1 MDVTPSTVVVSGSGE
16 EGLSTTTI
24 GAMLLFFLAIAGF
37 GYYVIQ
43 KSKAPALTPKVPVNP
58 AANKTLPTVPAG
70 AKTSAGS
77 AVSGLLTDPN
87 LFKGLIGLST
97 TIAGMVKSNKS
108 GGGVD
113 ASADPNSPTGYV
125 DSEGSIVNKDGSD
138 YTGTGTFS
146 DKSSTSSADL
156 QAAADMVS

>member
-58 AANKTLPTVPAG
+58 AFCIALPERDQLASLLHFHAISETCTAMAG
-70 AKTSAGS
+70 
-77 AVSGLLTDPN
+77 
-87 LFKGLIGLST
+87 I
-97 TIAGMVKSNKS
+97 
-108 GGGVD
+108 GGGHRY
-113 ASADPNSPTGYV
+113 G
-125 DSEGSIVNKDGSD
+125 
-138 YTGTGTFS
+138 
-146 DKSSTSSADL
+146 
-156 QAAADMVS
+156 

>member
-1 MDVTPSTVVVSGSGE
+1 MEVTPSTVVVSGSGE

-24 GAMLLFFLAIAGF
+24 GAMLVFFLVIAGF

-58 AANKTLPTVPAG
+58 AANKTLPTVTPG
-70 AKTSAGS
+70 AKTSTG
-77 AVSGLLTDPN
+77 VSGLLTDPN

-97 TIAGMVKSNKS
+97 TIAGIVKSNKS

-113 ASADPNSPTGYV
+113 AAADPNSPTGYV

-138 YTGTGTFS
+138 YTGSGTFS
-146 DKSSTSSADL
+146 DKSNASSADL